1 MGKGDAGK
9 TVKSA
14 KAGAA
19 AKPAG
24 KPAAAAAKG
33 PKGPEK
39 KPAAK
44 PAAPKAPVP
53 AKAPAKVA
61 EKAPVKAD
69 KAPVKADKA
78 PKAEKPAKADKAPKA
93 EKPAKAAESK
103 PASKAG
109 APAAAAA
116 PTTSAEVAG
125 VVRKKKNVKRG
136 APPMLPRR
144 NMKREIPPPGSP
156 PPPPRAPMMPGS
168 LHAPA
173 RAPEGAELIKKKLSI
188 INNLLSQLK
197 GMKRSLGRQFY
208 EVGLILTKLSDPD
221 LFKTR
226 NYASFDAFVEREIE
240 REINIGRSEVAALV
254 KIVKL
259 FQRDAAEEIGLEK
272 LRAALKVLYP
282 DPTAAAG
289 S

>member
-9 TVKSA
+9 FVKSS
-14 KAGAA
+14 KGSSGDKPKGKTA
-19 AKPAG
+19 AKPA
-24 KPAAAAAKG
+24 
-33 PKGPEK
+33 
-39 KPAAK
+39 
-44 PAAPKAPVP
+44 
-53 AKAPAKVA
+53 VA
-61 EKAPVKAD
+61 EKPASKAT
-69 KAPVKADKA
+69 AS
-78 PKAEKPAKADKAPKA
+78 KAEKPAKGARSEAPVKAAVENKAAKGVAPKVDKPA
-93 EKPAKAAESK
+93 KGVTPKADKPAKAATPKADK
-103 PASKAG
+103 PAK
-109 APAAAAA
+109 AAAAKVA
-116 PTTSAEVAG
+116 EPESVPPPSAEGSG

-173 RAPEGAELIKKKLSI
+173 RAPEGADLIKKKLGT
-188 INNLLSQLK
+188 INNLLTQLK
-197 GMKRSLGRQFY
+197 GMKRSIGRQFF
-208 EVGLILTKLSDPD
+208 EVGIVLTKLADPD
-221 LFKTR
+221 LYKTR

-254 KIVKL
+254 RIVKV

-282 DPTAAAG
+282 DASAPA

>member
-1 MGKGDAGK
+1 MGKGDASKSGK
-9 TVKSA
+9 N
-14 KAGAA
+14 
-19 AKPAG
+19 
-24 KPAAAAAKG
+24 AKG
-33 PKGPEK
+33 STTAA

-44 PAAPKAPVP
+44 PAAKSAKEPEKKASS
-53 AKAPAKVA
+53 ATKPAKVE
-61 EKAPVKAD
+61 EKKPGAAKPAAAQAQKAVA
-69 KAPVKADKA
+69 KVPT
-78 PKAEKPAKADKAPKA
+78 KAEP
-93 EKPAKAAESK
+93 SK
-103 PASKAG
+103 PAVKASSAEGKSANKPG
-109 APAAAAA
+109 APSAA
-116 PTTSAEVAG
+116 PTTSAEVVG

-144 NMKREIPPPGSP
+144 NVKRDQPPPGSP

-173 RAPEGAELIKKKLSI
+173 RAPEDADLKKKKLSQ
-188 INNLLSQLK
+188 INNYLTQLK
-197 GMKRSLGRQFY
+197 GMKRSIQRQFF

-240 REINIGRSEVAALV
+240 KDINIGRSEVAALI

-259 FQRDAAEEIGLEK
+259 FQQKPAEEIGLDR

-282 DPTAAAG
+282 DASGA
-289 S
+289 SS